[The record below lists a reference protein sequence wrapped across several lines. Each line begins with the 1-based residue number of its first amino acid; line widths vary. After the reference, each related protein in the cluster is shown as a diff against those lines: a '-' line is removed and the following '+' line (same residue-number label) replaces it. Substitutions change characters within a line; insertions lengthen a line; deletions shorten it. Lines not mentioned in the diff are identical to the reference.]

1 MKQRKRTIKELAEF
15 YGISERC
22 CYNWKKAGAPL
33 HDESAMV
40 EWKALYGRVS
50 RHDKLR
56 GELTG
61 NQGSSQFSS
70 IHSQGTQATEQP
82 AEPTE
87 PEGSIDPAT
96 DLTPEAD
103 KAGGISANVRSL
115 RKAERK
121 FAALFQKAQNSADP
135 KAAFW
140 FAEWGK
146 CSKLLREAERD
157 TTAIQT
163 EQELVVPTAEVT
175 NALGKIC
182 SLIRAAVD
190 ALPNRVTHKVA
201 NLPADSVREAMNKE
215 AEILLRNL
223 HDIPVSLMKLC
234 AKDPLFVKGMTKEE
248 IAAAIRE
255 VEAEFSE
262 IKAP

>member
-33 HDESAMV
+33 HDEAAMV
-40 EWKALYGRVS
+40 EWKAQHCRAS

-61 NQGSSQFSS
+61 RN
-70 IHSQGTQATEQP
+70 QGTQATEQP
-82 AEPTE
+82 AELRSGSNTPIINAGFPTE
-87 PEGSIDPAT
+87 PVSSIDPAT

-121 FAALFQKAQNSADP
+121 FASLFQKAQNGGDP
-135 KAAFW
+135 KSAFW

-146 CSKLLREAERD
+146 CSKLNGAKIRLFW
-157 TTAIQT
+157 
-163 EQELVVPTAEVT
+163 EVF
-175 NALGKIC
+175 C
-182 SLIRAAVD
+182 AAV
-190 ALPNRVTHKVA
+190 
-201 NLPADSVREAMNKE
+201 
-215 AEILLRNL
+215 
-223 HDIPVSLMKLC
+223 C
-234 AKDPLFVKGMTKEE
+234 
-248 IAAAIRE
+248 
-255 VEAEFSE
+255 
-262 IKAP
+262 